1 MLRSRFNRS
10 AHRLMKILYITQYF
24 PPEMGAPAARTAELA
39 QHWGEAGHDVS
50 ILTGFPNHPTG
61 VVPLE
66 WRSRFHRLAY
76 REKTGR
82 VQVFRTWLWPLP
94 NRKAHERMRNYA
106 SFCLSAALRGLG
118 VPRPDVIIATS
129 PQILVGLSGWWL
141 GFTKRVPFVF
151 EVRDLWPESLIAV
164 GAGDGHSLLH
174 KSLSGL
180 ADFLYQRSE
189 HIVVVSPA
197 FKEHLMKYRDVP
209 SGKISIVQNGVET
222 SLFAPSTADAN
233 HRLRQRI
240 GAEGKFLVC
249 YVGTMGWAHGLDT
262 LLDAATQLQT
272 QSPNVLFVLI
282 GEGADK
288 ERIKSISQSRR
299 LNNLSFFEQQ
309 PRDSIPGFISASDA
323 CLVLLKKADVFKTVI
338 PTKMLE
344 FMSCARPVILGVDGQ
359 ARQMVEDAGAGIV
372 IEPESSV
379 ALAQAIG
386 QLVANP
392 ELGHALGQRGRE
404 YILRNHSRR
413 QTADCYLR
421 VLEELLASPQAR
433 KAEAAA

>member
-1 MLRSRFNRS
+1 
-10 AHRLMKILYITQYF
+10 
-24 PPEMGAPAARTAELA
+24 
-39 QHWGEAGHDVS
+39 
-50 ILTGFPNHPTG
+50 
-61 VVPLE
+61 
-66 WRSRFHRLAY
+66 
-76 REKTGR
+76 
-82 VQVFRTWLWPLP
+82 
-94 NRKAHERMRNYA
+94 
-106 SFCLSAALRGLG
+106 
-118 VPRPDVIIATS
+118 
-129 PQILVGLSGWWL
+129 
-141 GFTKRVPFVF
+141 
-151 EVRDLWPESLIAV
+151 
-164 GAGDGHSLLH
+164 
-174 KSLSGL
+174 
-180 ADFLYQRSE
+180 
-189 HIVVVSPA
+189 
-197 FKEHLMKYRDVP
+197 
-209 SGKISIVQNGVET
+209 
-222 SLFAPSTADAN
+222 
-233 HRLRQRI
+233 
-240 GAEGKFLVC
+240 
-249 YVGTMGWAHGLDT
+249 MGWAHGLDT

-386 QLVANP
+386 QLVASP
-392 ELGHALGQRGRE
+392 ELGQALGQRGRE
-404 YILRNHSRR
+404 YILRNLSRR